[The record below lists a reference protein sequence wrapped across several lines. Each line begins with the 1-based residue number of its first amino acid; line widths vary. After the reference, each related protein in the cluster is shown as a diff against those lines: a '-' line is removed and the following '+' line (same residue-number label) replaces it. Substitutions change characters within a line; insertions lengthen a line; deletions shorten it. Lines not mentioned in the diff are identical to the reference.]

1 MSREEQLVPR
11 TSVPTILDRL
21 APPPQTGGRTG
32 SSRFRSEE
40 EELSASITRD
50 LHILLNTRREEFLV
64 PPEFEQTATSI
75 FNFGIPDFT
84 KCGSLRSTAEQGRL
98 CKWIEE
104 AIRIFEPRLR
114 NISVRVLDSEN
125 VTSVLRFR
133 VEAKADLIADRMS
146 FDMGLKRDTGE
157 LAVSES

>member
-1 MSREEQLVPR
+1 MRRSEELMPG
-11 TSVPTILDRL
+11 TAVPTILDRL
-21 APPPQTGGRTG
+21 APPRRYTGAIG
-32 SSRFRSEE
+32 SSRYLSEE
-40 EELSASITRD
+40 EEISASITRD
-50 LHILLNTRREEFLV
+50 LNVLLNTRREEFLV

-84 KCGSLRSTAEQGRL
+84 KCGSLRSAAEQARL

-104 AIRIFEPRLR
+104 AIRTFEPRLR

-133 VEAKADLIADRMS
+133 VEAKADLISDRMS
-146 FDMGLKRDTGE
+146 FEMGLKRDTGE